1 MFKLIITKGIKM
13 ITKQVIKDLKKTKS
27 LNENKYKMA
36 YSMLMDYF
44 DFIPE
49 EDKNMVHEKLKEL
62 GL

>member
-49 EDKNMVHEKLKEL
+49 EDKNIVHEKLKEL

>member
-1 MFKLIITKGIKM
+1 M

-49 EDKNMVHEKLKEL
+49 EDKNIVHEKLKEL